1 MKFLFKVVLIIF
13 FSTSLFSK
21 NIESKYKVKTK
32 GINIGELLWKYNSN
46 KKTYSIYIELQSTGL
61 LSKLYKFKGKYSSHG
76 YIINEKLIPNNY
88 KQDWDTKNKKRVVE
102 IIFKDQKIKR
112 LSMMPI
118 EKEVER
124 INIRDL
130 KYLTD
135 PITSFTNILIN
146 PVPQK
151 TIDGRRLYT
160 LFPEKIESHL
170 KIYINE
176 FANIWADHKRNDL
189 EYLEV
194 YYSQNDILPK
204 RINIKF
210 KGTIFILSKI

>member
-1 MKFLFKVVLIIF
+1 M
-13 FSTSLFSK
+13 
-21 NIESKYKVKTK
+21 
-32 GINIGELLWKYNSN
+32 
-46 KKTYSIYIELQSTGL
+46 
-61 LSKLYKFKGKYSSHG
+61 
-76 YIINEKLIPNNY
+76 
-88 KQDWDTKNKKRVVE
+88 
-102 IIFKDQKIKR
+102 
-112 LSMMPI
+112 
-118 EKEVER
+118 
-124 INIRDL
+124 IRDL

-194 YYSQNDILPK
+194 ERGKKNILPEK
-204 RINIKF
+204 IIIKF
-210 KGTIFILSKI
+210 KGSLFYLKKI